1 MVVQAMAEVAEVI
14 QAMEAA
20 VAVEIALVMV
30 AAQEADAVQLVVTW

>member
-1 MVVQAMAEVAEVI
+1 MAEVAEVI

-20 VAVEIALVMV
+20 AAVEIALVMV

>member
-1 MVVQAMAEVAEVI
+1 MVAATAEVAEVI